1 MLLVITSLIVCI
13 LATHRRYTHTSNVAT
28 RDDTRSTDKSSTNVG
43 NNGTVKVRHDHDV
56 KLCWAS
62 DQLHGATFFR
72 ISCQSIS
79 VRSGIDRKQ
88 MARVRVVDDHVV
100 VLNARRLV
108 FLSNFTEGVEEK
120 TVTELHDVGLVDASN
135 FLRFKHLN

>member
-1 MLLVITSLIVCI
+1 
-13 LATHRRYTHTSNVAT
+13 
-28 RDDTRSTDKSSTNVG
+28 
-43 NNGTVKVRHDHDV
+43 
-56 KLCWAS
+56 
-62 DQLHGATFFR
+62 
-72 ISCQSIS
+72 
-79 VRSGIDRKQ
+79 

-120 TVTELHDVGLVDASN
+120 TVAEFHDVGLVDASN